1 MSEWDTA
8 ERERCAGALKT
19 LDLVLEEK
27 PEQHHE
33 EVRGVLR
40 CLIGLRDHLI
50 QERRKESGLAN
61 PDSLPDLDS
70 RLEHVNAV
78 ISVMTS
84 GSFPVVG
91 LNHDRLKQARDLL
104 AAILDTARRE

>member
-1 MSEWDTA
+1 MTEWDA
-8 ERERCAGALKT
+8 AKRERCAGALKT

-33 EVRGVLR
+33 EVMGVLR

-50 QERRKESGLAN
+50 QERRKESG
-61 PDSLPDLDS
+61 LPDLDS

-91 LNHDRLKQARDLL
+91 LNHDRLKQARNLL

>member
-1 MSEWDTA
+1 MSEWGAA

-50 QERRKESGLAN
+50 QERRKESGL
-61 PDSLPDLDS
+61 PDLDS

>member
-1 MSEWDTA
+1 MSEWDAA

-19 LDLVLEEK
+19 LDLFLEEN

-50 QERRKESGLAN
+50 QERRKESGL
-61 PDSLPDLDS
+61 PDLDR

>member
-1 MSEWDTA
+1 MSKWDAA

-61 PDSLPDLDS
+61 LDN

>member
-50 QERRKESGLAN
+50 QERRKESGLA
-61 PDSLPDLDS
+61 DLDK

>member
-1 MSEWDTA
+1 MSEWDAA

-33 EVRGVLR
+33 EVRGVLG

-50 QERRKESGLAN
+50 HERRKESGL
-61 PDSLPDLDS
+61 SDLDN

-91 LNHDRLKQARDLL
+91 LNHDRLKQARELL

>member
-1 MSEWDTA
+1 MNEWDAT

-50 QERRKESGLAN
+50 QERRKESGLA
-61 PDSLPDLDS
+61 DLDN

>member
-50 QERRKESGLAN
+50 QERRKESGL
-61 PDSLPDLDS
+61 PDLDS
-70 RLEHVNAV
+70 FPDLDRRLEHVNAV

-91 LNHDRLKQARDLL
+91 H
-104 AAILDTARRE
+104 

>member
-1 MSEWDTA
+1 MSEWNAA

-50 QERRKESGLAN
+50 QERRKESGLA
-61 PDSLPDLDS
+61 DLDK

>member
-1 MSEWDTA
+1 MSEWGAA

-19 LDLVLEEK
+19 LDRVLEEK

-33 EVRGVLR
+33 EVRGVLH

-50 QERRKESGLAN
+50 LERRKGSGS
-61 PDSLPDLDS
+61 PELDN

-78 ISVMTS
+78 ISVTTS

>member
-1 MSEWDTA
+1 
-8 ERERCAGALKT
+8 
-19 LDLVLEEK
+19 
-27 PEQHHE
+27 
-33 EVRGVLR
+33 
-40 CLIGLRDHLI
+40 
-50 QERRKESGLAN
+50 LA
-61 PDSLPDLDS
+61 DLDK

>member
-1 MSEWDTA
+1 MSVWSGA
-8 ERERCAGALKT
+8 ERERCAGALEA
-19 LDLVLEEK
+19 LDRVLEEK
-27 PEQHHE
+27 PERLHE
-33 EVRGVLR
+33 EVRGVLH

-50 QERRKESGLAN
+50 LERRRHGAS
-61 PDSLPDLDS
+61 PDPDS

>member
-1 MSEWDTA
+1 MSEWGAA
-8 ERERCAGALKT
+8 ERERCAGALET
-19 LDLVLEEK
+19 LDRVLEEK

-33 EVRGVLR
+33 EVRGVLH

-50 QERRKESGLAN
+50 QERRKESG
-61 PDSLPDLDS
+61 LPDLDS

>member
-1 MSEWDTA
+1 
-8 ERERCAGALKT
+8 
-19 LDLVLEEK
+19 
-27 PEQHHE
+27 
-33 EVRGVLR
+33 VLR

-50 QERRKESGLAN
+50 QERRRESG
-61 PDSLPDLDS
+61 LPDLDNQ
-70 RLEHVNAV
+70 LEHVNAV